1 MKDYLFVEPW
11 ELAQKLAAGIY
22 NQSIG
27 FTNDTEE
34 DMLVNGEPTGWYGI
48 QISDLYDGDCLLIG
62 YYGAGIVYSQNLNMD
77 ISVDNIVS
85 AIQEFWNNEFGR
97 KADQICVDKKE
108 YEEV

>member
-1 MKDYLFVEPW
+1 MESYMFVTPK
-11 ELAQKLAAGIY
+11 ELAQKLHNGKY
-22 NQSIG
+22 NCSIG

-34 DMLVNGEPTGWYGI
+34 DALINGEPTGWYGI
-48 QISDLYDGDCLLIG
+48 MISNMYDGDCLLIG

-85 AIQEFWNNEFGR
+85 AIQEFLNNEFGR